1 MSGSTRK
8 NISSQSSLICS
19 TCKKRTLIDYSCS
32 CKRVLCIK
40 CRAPEQHNCD
50 FDFFKENQ
58 NRLLKDNPVI
68 VGEKV
73 DKI

>member
-1 MSGSTRK
+1 MEYK
-8 NISSQSSLICS
+8 CP
-19 TCKKRTLIDYSCS
+19 CKKIF
-32 CKRVLCIK
+32 CIK
-40 CRAPEQHNCD
+40 CRLPEQHNCD
-50 FDFFKENQ
+50 FDFFKENR

>member
-1 MSGSTRK
+1 MNGNNLQST
-8 NISSQSSLICS
+8 SSPLCAK
-19 TCKKRTLIDYSCS
+19 CKKKTLMEYKCP
-32 CKRVLCIK
+32 CKKIFCIK
-40 CRAPEQHNCD
+40 CRLPEQHNCD
-50 FDFFKENQ
+50 FDFFKENR